1 MGKNNTKLEKT
12 QLDEFEKDL
21 ITSLN
26 KDHKD
31 RIAYNLA
38 HDIAPT
44 NIKRWVSTGSKL
56 LDYIISNR
64 RVGGVPEGRIIEIFG
79 PPSIGKSHLALQIA
93 KNTQQM
99 GGICIYIDTENAT
112 SIDNLSALGVDVK
125 KRFVFIE
132 TSCTEHIFQA
142 IQSIILKSG
151 DITKQVPVVIIWDS
165 IAASSPKAE
174 LEANYDKDS
183 IGLQARALS
192 KGLRKITQVIADRQV
207 TLVCLNQTRTKI
219 GVMFGDPTT
228 TPGGMALPFHAST
241 RVQLLGGTKIKDKEG
256 EIVGIKVTAKTV
268 KNKVAAPNRKVEF
281 EIHFGKGLFE
291 HEQCFD
297 ILRDQPPLVKD
308 GKKIDVSGAGTWKK
322 LEVLDSATGEVLI
335 EKKFYKADFGNIMK
349 DPQYSEYVYQLL
361 DHAMIRR
368 YSAEDGE
375 SK

>member
-1 MGKNNTKLEKT
+1 MGKNTKLEKT

-64 RVGGVPEGRIIEIFG
+64 REGGVPEGRIIEIFG

-151 DITKQVPVVIIWDS
+151 DITRQVPVVIIWDS

-241 RVQLLGGTKIKDKEG
+241 RVQLLGGSKIKDKEG

-297 ILRDQPPLVKD
+297 ILRDHPPLVKD
-308 GKKIDVSGAGTWKK
+308 GKKIDVSGSGTWKK
-322 LEVLDSATGEVLI
+322 LEVLDNATGEVLI
-335 EKKFYKADFGNIMK
+335 EKKFYKADFGSIMN

-368 YSAEDGE
+368 YKPDTDED
-375 SK
+375 K

>member
-1 MGKNNTKLEKT
+1 MGKNTKLEKT

-64 RVGGVPEGRIIEIFG
+64 REGGIPEGRIIEIYG

-93 KNTQQM
+93 RNTQLM

-151 DITKQVPVVIIWDS
+151 DVTKQVPVVIIWDS

-174 LEANYDKDS
+174 LEASYDKDS

-241 RVQLLGGTKIKDKEG
+241 RVHLLGGSKIKDKEG
-256 EIVGIKVTAKTV
+256 EVIGIKVIAKTV
-268 KNKVAAPNRKVEF
+268 KNKVAAPNRRVEF
-281 EIHFGKGLFE
+281 EIHFGKGLYE

-308 GKKIDVSGAGTWKK
+308 GKRIDVSGNGAWKK
-322 LEVLDSATGEVLI
+322 LEVLDDATGEVII
-335 EKKFYKADFGNIMK
+335 EKKFYKAEFGEIMK
-349 DPQYSEYVYQLL
+349 DPQCSEYILQLL
-361 DHAMIRR
+361 DNAMIRT
-368 YSAEDGE
+368 YKPDSDKG
-375 SK
+375 K

>member
-1 MGKNNTKLEKT
+1 MGKNTKLEKT

-64 RVGGVPEGRIIEIFG
+64 REGGVPEGRIIEIYG

-93 KNTQQM
+93 RNTQLM

-151 DITKQVPVVIIWDS
+151 DVTKQVPVVIIWDS

-174 LEANYDKDS
+174 LEANYDKD
-183 IGLQARALS
+183 
-192 KGLRKITQVIADRQV
+192 
-207 TLVCLNQTRTKI
+207 
-219 GVMFGDPTT
+219 
-228 TPGGMALPFHAST
+228 
-241 RVQLLGGTKIKDKEG
+241 
-256 EIVGIKVTAKTV
+256 
-268 KNKVAAPNRKVEF
+268 
-281 EIHFGKGLFE
+281 
-291 HEQCFD
+291 
-297 ILRDQPPLVKD
+297 
-308 GKKIDVSGAGTWKK
+308 
-322 LEVLDSATGEVLI
+322 
-335 EKKFYKADFGNIMK
+335 
-349 DPQYSEYVYQLL
+349 
-361 DHAMIRR
+361 
-368 YSAEDGE
+368 
-375 SK
+375 